1 MSVRVLPSRSKTI
14 SVLLDGASPQE
25 DIGLVVSR
33 EALMRVAFFVFEA
46 EVEDF
51 DTPATTEKSRALRF
65 FERRR

>member
-1 MSVRVLPSRSKTI
+1 MA
-14 SVLLDGASPQE
+14 LDGASPQE

-33 EALMRVAFFVFEA
+33 GTLMRVTFFDFEA

-51 DTPATTEKSRALRF
+51 DTPATTEKSMAPRF